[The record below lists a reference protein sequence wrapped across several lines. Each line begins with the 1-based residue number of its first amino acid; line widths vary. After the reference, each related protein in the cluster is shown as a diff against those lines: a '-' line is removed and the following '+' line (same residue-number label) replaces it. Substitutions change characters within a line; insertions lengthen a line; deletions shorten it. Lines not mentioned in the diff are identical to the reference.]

1 MINFIKKIFSLFEEH
16 PDKKRRSSTGI
27 VGTQGTSWSQNC
39 TCCFCKGVETIRP
52 PSPSQ
57 LKRDRDLC
65 NEIKRKRQL
74 DDDKLNNANNKSYL
88 GNQTVEF
95 VKIANKTRNQKNN
108 KIS

>member
-1 MINFIKKIFSLFEEH
+1 MINFIKKIFSIFEEH
-16 PDKKRRSSTGI
+16 PDKKI
-27 VGTQGTSWSQNC
+27 NTQDWQAKEIC
-39 TCCFCKGVETIRP
+39 KCCFCQPIKSIHP

-57 LKRDRDLC
+57 LKRALKEC
-65 NEIKRKRQL
+65 KR
-74 DDDKLNNANNKSYL
+74 NYL